1 MYADGMPPARRVI
14 ETPLAPLTIAATD
27 RGICLVEMGT
37 ADRVSREQAEL
48 EHAFGEPFYETD
60 HPLLDRLEEQLHEY
74 FAGTRTEFSVPLDTP
89 GTAWQRR
96 VWGELGRIPFG
107 HTVSYGQLAARLG
120 NPNGSRAVGLA
131 NGRNRV
137 SIVIPCHRV
146 IASDGTLHGY
156 GGGLD
161 RKRWLLDHEAT
172 HAPTEL
178 FACR

>member
-1 MYADGMPPARRVI
+1 MPPARRVI
-14 ETPLAPLTIAATD
+14 ETPLAPLTIATTD

-37 ADRVSREQAEL
+37 PDRVSREQAEL
-48 EHAFGEPFYETD
+48 ERALGESFSETD
-60 HPLLDRLEEQLHEY
+60 HPLLDRLEEELHEY
-74 FAGTRTEFSVPLDTP
+74 FAGRRTEFSLPLDTP

-96 VWGELGRIPFG
+96 VWDELARIPFG
-107 HTVSYGQLAARLG
+107 HTVSYGQMAARLG
-120 NPNGSRAVGLA
+120 NPSGSRAVGLA

-161 RKRWLLDHEAT
+161 RKRWLLEHETAY
-172 HAPTEL
+172 APAQL
-178 FACR
+178 FARA